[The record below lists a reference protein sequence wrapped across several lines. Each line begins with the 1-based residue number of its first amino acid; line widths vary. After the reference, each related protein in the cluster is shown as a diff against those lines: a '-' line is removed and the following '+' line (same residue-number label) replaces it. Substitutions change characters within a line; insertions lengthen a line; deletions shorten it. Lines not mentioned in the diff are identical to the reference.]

1 MILILN
7 KIKLYTYCSVVFRR
21 RFTYQLLPTGE
32 AAVLETLTSNNP
44 LQLSEAKFLL
54 SRPNTPKH
62 DLLLEVLTLH
72 GNELLVVK
80 PRFEPITSLTTS
92 LYYLSF
98 IKLLAALLIHK
109 IVFFYYEREIEKYFL
124 SKPQKKVYVF

>member
-1 MILILN
+1 MYLFLESLNIKKNSLSNGKMILILN

-21 RFTYQLLPTGE
+21 RFTYQLLHTDE
-32 AAVLETLTSNNP
+32 AVVLDTLTSNNP
-44 LQLSEAKFLL
+44 LQLREAKFLL

-92 LYYLSF
+92 GCATCWARVACISEVYYG
-98 IKLLAALLIHK
+98 
-109 IVFFYYEREIEKYFL
+109 
-124 SKPQKKVYVF
+124 